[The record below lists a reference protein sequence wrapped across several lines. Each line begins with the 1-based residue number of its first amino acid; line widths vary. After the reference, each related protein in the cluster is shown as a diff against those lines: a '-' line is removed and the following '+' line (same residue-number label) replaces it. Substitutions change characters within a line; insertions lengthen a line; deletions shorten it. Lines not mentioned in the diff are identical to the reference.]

1 MRVLITGIANG
12 IGAAAAQRLRAHGAE
27 VAGIDVA
34 DGDWRRLD
42 LSDMAAI
49 DGFELDGT
57 FDALVNAAGLPPR
70 GGQEAEVLT
79 VNFLGLRRLTE
90 RLIPA
95 LNTGGSIVSLASKAG
110 SKWSENID
118 QVKRFLALDP
128 ADVTPFVVR
137 ENIDAVRSYDLSK
150 EALIV
155 WTKAQ
160 TARLA
165 RAGLRANTVSPAAV
179 DTRILE
185 DFKVAFG
192 DRARRGI
199 ALTERP
205 GTAQEIAEAITFLA
219 SPQSSWVRGTNFVV
233 DGGLDAR
240 LDCASLEIPEAE

>member
-12 IGAAAAQRLRAHGAE
+12 IGAAAAQRLRAQGAE

-165 RAGLRANTVSPAAV
+165 AV
-179 DTRILE
+179 DTGILE

-219 SPQSSWVRGTNFVV
+219 SPQSSWVRGTNLVV